1 MGGGKMNG
9 RLVGWGSGRFLSS
22 SFSFNRE
29 SSSTTSSFKSIFGLR
44 ALQGQP
50 QWNFAPFIFY
60 SVVAA
65 CLRYV
70 CTWTEEVLFL
80 CANGI
85 ELLIKWVSWI
95 HKANQSE
102 RERSPYLFI
111 GITTAPSAD
120 LANSIVI
127 CLLYEFFKCVLFL
140 CFCLFCVMAFRDSFK
155 EQPQQTNWRSGWMR
169 KTNRREANIFL
180 LYFRYWFWEDKSIF
194 LQYPIPEIVPRWRHP
209 SKPFTF
215 SCRFVISLRGSLKFS
230 ANKSDW

>member
-29 SSSTTSSFKSIFGLR
+29 SSSTSSSLKSIFGLR

-102 RERSPYLFI
+102 RQREVRICSLALQQLLRLIWQIQLLFVCC
-111 GITTAPSAD
+111 T
-120 LANSIVI
+120 NSSSVSS
-127 CLLYEFFKCVLFL
+127 
-140 CFCLFCVMAFRDSFK
+140 FCVSVCSVW
-155 EQPQQTNWRSGWMR
+155 WRLGIHSKNNHNKPIDGQDEWGKPTEER
-169 KTNRREANIFL
+169 QIFF
-180 LYFRYWFWEDKSIF
+180 YFI
-194 LQYPIPEIVPRWRHP
+194 
-209 SKPFTF
+209 
-215 SCRFVISLRGSLKFS
+215 FVIDFEKTSQFFYNTRYRK
-230 ANKSDW
+230 

>member
-29 SSSTTSSFKSIFGLR
+29 SSSTSSSLKGIFGLR

-102 RERSPYLFI
+102 RQREVRICSLALQQLLRLIWQIQLLFVCC
-111 GITTAPSAD
+111 T
-120 LANSIVI
+120 NSSSVSS
-127 CLLYEFFKCVLFL
+127 
-140 CFCLFCVMAFRDSFK
+140 FCVSVCQRTTTTNQLTVRMN
-155 EQPQQTNWRSGWMR
+155 EENQQKRGKYFSTLFSLLIL
-169 KTNRREANIFL
+169 RRQVNF
-180 LYFRYWFWEDKSIF
+180 FT
-194 LQYPIPEIVPRWRHP
+194 IPDTGN
-209 SKPFTF
+209 ST
-215 SCRFVISLRGSLKFS
+215 
-230 ANKSDW
+230 